1 MENDTSV
8 FKHINYEPNIPIKFD
23 YQEDTYTNVLTFG
36 NLYIFMTTKQAQNVC
51 NKINAVLKM
60 KEGTED

>member
-1 MENDTSV
+1 MENNTSI
-8 FKHINYEPNIPIKFD
+8 FKHINYEPNIEIMFG
-23 YQEDTYTNVLTFG
+23 YQEDIYTNVLTFG

-51 NKINAVLKM
+51 DKINAALKM

>member
-1 MENDTSV
+1 MGNDTTV

-51 NKINAVLKM
+51 DKINAVLKM
-60 KEGTED
+60 KEGIED

>member
-1 MENDTSV
+1 MENDTFV
-8 FKHINYEPNIPIKFD
+8 FKHINCEPNIPINFD
-23 YQEDTYTNVLTFG
+23 YQKDIYTNVLTFG

-51 NKINAVLKM
+51 DKINAALRM